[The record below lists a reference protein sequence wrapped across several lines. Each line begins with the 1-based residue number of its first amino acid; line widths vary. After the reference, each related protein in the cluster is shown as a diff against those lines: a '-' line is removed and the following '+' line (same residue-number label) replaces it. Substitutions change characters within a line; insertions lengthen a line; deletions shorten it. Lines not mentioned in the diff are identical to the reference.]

1 MSHHNTGAPVIID
14 KAIVIEGI
22 ETILDMFETIGQSR
36 FPRNIMTFDYNGFF
50 QVDSLEQM
58 FEAFE
63 RAQFKDCRISAYP
76 PIKVG
81 IMQIPNISL
90 LDVDLD
96 YKTVME
102 KTKADAKLA
111 LKRKVNRLLK
121 LLQIKYNISNFM
133 VMWTGNG
140 YHILVP
146 FGFDR
151 PFEHLQEF
159 SKYLP
164 QLPSNTSISEQFLYF
179 AKRHLSD
186 NKADAANI
194 PNFASMFLRVP
205 GTINTKTKY
214 GASMEIVRIEHKWDP
229 NNKCSI
235 PTFACLHSS
244 TDLMYEFMGHLD
256 DKVLEYKIK
265 LDNQSKQNDSSQI
278 QNQRQKQKI
287 DWIETLWNTPV
298 TDCRKR
304 IIWLILPQYAT
315 KIRNMGYVDAFNWI
329 KDWASRC
336 NMVRQ
341 LDFNM
346 DGTIDY
352 YLKAA
357 MKKDHGPL
365 GFQKL
370 ESLHWKMDG
379 PGNMELH
386 QLLTR
391 K

>member
-1 MSHHNTGAPVIID
+1 
-14 KAIVIEGI
+14 
-22 ETILDMFETIGQSR
+22 
-36 FPRNIMTFDYNGFF
+36 
-50 QVDSLEQM
+50 M

-63 RAQFKDCRISAYP
+63 RARFKDCRISAYP

-81 IMQIPNISL
+81 LMQIPNILL
-90 LDVDLD
+90 LDIDLD

-111 LKRKVNRLLK
+111 LKHKANRLLK
-121 LLQIKYNISNFM
+121 SLQIKYNISNFM

-146 FGFDR
+146 FDFDR

-159 SKYLP
+159 AKYLL

-186 NKADAANI
+186 NIADAANI

-265 LDNQSKQNDSSQI
+265 LDNQSKQNDSLT
-278 QNQRQKQKI
+278 N
-287 DWIETLWNTPV
+287 
-298 TDCRKR
+298 
-304 IIWLILPQYAT
+304 
-315 KIRNMGYVDAFNWI
+315 
-329 KDWASRC
+329 KDK
-336 NMVRQ
+336 N
-341 LDFNM
+341 
-346 DGTIDY
+346 
-352 YLKAA
+352 
-357 MKKDHGPL
+357 KK
-365 GFQKL
+365 
-370 ESLHWKMDG
+370 
-379 PGNMELH
+379 
-386 QLLTR
+386 
-391 K
+391 